1 MGKIIS
7 AVLILFAA
15 ALAFSAPAEAREY
28 SAANPPKPGERARAV
43 LRALAADLRS
53 GEVMVG
59 SKAGR
64 SSLAGARWSGVVQI
78 GRAAR
83 GEGEPSVFRLASGL
97 YLSLFVG
104 KRTRT
109 GRLRR
114 ILLPLSAAGN
124 TLEVRWMKAHSGLRT
139 PRTTNF

>member
-1 MGKIIS
+1 MFHARFLQKNLTEYARLLTS
-7 AVLILFAA
+7 YAHLINA
-15 ALAFSAPAEAREY
+15 SDDAR
-28 SAANPPKPGERARAV
+28 R

-97 YLSLFVG
+97 YLSLFVE

>member
-1 MGKIIS
+1 MFHARFLQKNLTEYARLLTS
-7 AVLILFAA
+7 YAHLINA
-15 ALAFSAPAEAREY
+15 SDDAR
-28 SAANPPKPGERARAV
+28 R

-59 SKAGR
+59 SRAGR

>member
-1 MGKIIS
+1 MFHARFLQKNLTEYARLLTS
-7 AVLILFAA
+7 YAHLINA
-15 ALAFSAPAEAREY
+15 SDDVR
-28 SAANPPKPGERARAV
+28 R

-114 ILLPLSAAGN
+114 ILLPLSAAGI